1 MDNETVDI
9 IKSLELPSID
19 EVVAKLH
26 SLFEQFTNSNNEWA
40 DNELIEAKITEAKK
54 ILTIICDIYDTHQ
67 KSQID
72 WGNAFSV
79 NNITPDK
86 KSYWRY
92 DNKTDFKIQ
101 HSSSALVDAHIISQY
116 VKVKTLIDRYHHSYN
131 EHFTEPKVKE
141 QTYAFTEV
149 KEE

>member
-1 MDNETVDI
+1 MDNEKVDI

-19 EVVAKLH
+19 DVVAKLH
-26 SLFEQFTNSNNEWA
+26 NLFEQFTNSNNEYT
-40 DNELIEAKITEAKK
+40 DKELIEAKITEAKK

-92 DNKTDFKIQ
+92 DSKADFKIQ

-116 VKVKTLIDRYHHSYN
+116 VKVKTLIDRYHYSYN
-131 EHFTEPKVKE
+131 EHFTEPKNE
-141 QTYAFTEV
+141 EPMYAFTEV